1 MDIIFSVIIT
11 VIIYIAGG
19 AAMLLIGSKKPKLL
33 YKLDINRLIKRS
45 ALVFAVNEAAL
56 LLCCVFTHI
65 FTFVET
71 PISLFACS
79 AVSILVYLAFVF
91 APFTDRQALRKSLKS
106 AAILFIIPF
115 LLEVFIFNAKSITTY
130 KQTLFPT
137 ISSYTTITP
146 NSVTINANS
155 ITFKDNGSV
164 DIKINQEGLRAV
176 DIEFSGNSNSIFNC
190 CGRIT
195 DDNLKLNHMIA
206 GEKKTSS
213 SYGCRFTIEPY
224 GNLYSFRIELSNLT
238 TPVTIEKVTFSSALP
253 FVFSDLRFFII
264 SCASV
269 IIFLI
274 CRLKLYKTVFDF
286 NNMAHKIIIAA
297 ALSLCIASVFLFLIP
312 NQTSISYPSAQI
324 GSSDQYIQQ
333 FDAIYNGQTNL
344 NITPSPQLAQMTNPY
359 DSSLRHKNDVSF
371 AWDRAYYNG
380 KYYSYFGIVP
390 VLVFY
395 FPFYFLT
402 DKLPTLNMTSIFFAI
417 LTIIFFFGV
426 VLTAVK
432 KFIKKPNFLILLLGL
447 ITGVALC
454 GIYYSLDSSNIY
466 FSAVISSQ
474 SFLLL
479 CIWCGLAAYKQ
490 ESIKK
495 QTALLLLSGISF
507 ILCVGCRPPMALSAL
522 ILAPVFIYFLVN
534 GYTVK
539 RKLICA
545 FSFLLPVII
554 GAAALMWY
562 NFIRFDSPFEFG
574 STYQLTVSN
583 LSANTIEFT
592 KIAPAFIQYFLQP
605 PVFTPQ
611 FPHISLSSVSLAN
624 YGHYVY
630 CDTPM
635 SLVNLPSIIIALI
648 ILPFILKR
656 TRTSDKRLKA
666 ESNIKFFTYLL
677 IALLSVVIIWID
689 YSLAGVIIRYL
700 LDILPILT
708 LLSILV
714 FLEANTALAQAPS
727 IQSKGTLVFS
737 VSMLISSAMVF
748 LHLLTFTTQVLFKC
762 FPNILFETERL
773 LEFWC

>member
-1 MDIIFSVIIT
+1 MDIIFSVVIT
-11 VIIYIAGG
+11 AIIYLAGG
-19 AAMLLIGSKKPKLL
+19 AALLLIGSKKPELL
-33 YKLDINRLIKRS
+33 YKFDINRLIKRS
-45 ALVFAVNEAAL
+45 AFVFAVNEAAL

-91 APFTDRQALRKSLKS
+91 APFTDRQILRKSLKS

-115 LLEVFIFNAKSITTY
+115 LLEIFIFNAKSITTD
-130 KQTLFPT
+130 KKTLSPS
-137 ISSYTTITP
+137 ISSFTTSTP
-146 NSVTINANS
+146 NSVTINASSIVFNS
-155 ITFKDNGSV
+155 NGSV
-164 DIKINQEGLRAV
+164 DIEINQEGLRAV
-176 DIEFSGNSNSIFNC
+176 DIEFSGNSSSILNC
-190 CGRIT
+190 CGMIT
-195 DDNLKLNHMIA
+195 DDNLSLNHIIA
-206 GEKKTSS
+206 GEKQTSP
-213 SYGCRFTIEPY
+213 SYGCRLTMEPY
-224 GNLYSFRIELSNLT
+224 GTLHSFRIELSNLT
-238 TPVTIEKVTFSSALP
+238 APTVIEKVTFSSALP

-274 CRLKLYKTVFDF
+274 CRLRLYRAVFDF
-286 NNMAHKIIIAA
+286 NNISHKIIIAA
-297 ALSLCIASVFLFLIP
+297 ALSLCLASVFLFLIP
-312 NQTSISYPSAQI
+312 NQTPVSYQPSQI
-324 GSSDQYIQQ
+324 EVSDQYIQQ
-333 FDAIYNGQTNL
+333 FDAIYNGQANL
-344 NITPSPQLAQMTNPY
+344 NISTSPQLAQMTNPY
-359 DSSLRHKNDVSF
+359 DGSLRDQSNVSF
-371 AWDRAYYNG
+371 SWDRAYYNG
-380 KYYSYFGIVP
+380 KYYSYFGAVP

-402 DKLPTLNMTSIFFAI
+402 GKLPTMNMTSIFFAA
-417 LTIIFFFGV
+417 LAIIFFFGA

-447 ITGVALC
+447 ITGVAVC
-454 GIYYSLDSSNIY
+454 GIYYSLDFSNIY

-490 ESIKK
+490 KSIKK
-495 QTALLLLSGISF
+495 QAVLLLLSGIGF
-507 ILCVGCRPPMALSAL
+507 ILCVGCRPTMALGAL

-534 GYTVK
+534 GYAVK

-554 GAAALMWY
+554 GMAALMWY
-562 NFIRFDSPFEFG
+562 NLIRFDSPFEFG
-574 STYQLTVSN
+574 SSYQLTVSN
-583 LSANTIEFT
+583 MSANTVRFT
-592 KIAPAFIQYFLQP
+592 DIAPALIQYFLQP
-605 PVFTPQ
+605 PAFTPQ
-611 FPHISLSSVSLAN
+611 FPHISLSSVPLAN
-624 YGHYVY
+624 YGRYVY

-635 SLVNLPSIIIALI
+635 SLLNFPSIMLALI

-656 TRTSDKRLKA
+656 SRASAKRLKA

-677 IALLSVVIIWID
+677 IPLISVAVIWID
-689 YSLAGVIIRYL
+689 YCMAGTAIRYL
-700 LDILPILT
+700 LDALPILT

-714 FLEANTALAQAPS
+714 FLEATTALAQAPS

-737 VSMLISSAMVF
+737 ASMLISSAMVF
-748 LHLLTFTTQVLFKC
+748 LHLLTFTTQALFKR
-762 FPNILFETERL
+762 FPDILFETERL